1 MNQTGAPGS
10 DAVRLTASYGKGI
23 ASKDLPTERERLHL
37 LERDSD
43 PQTMEILE
51 GLPVDA
57 SWRCLDLGAGA
68 GSIAYWL
75 AERCRDGH
83 VVAADIDVRFL
94 DRVRPGNLEVRQ
106 FDVGSDEAPAGSF
119 DLIHARSLL
128 GHVPTRN
135 AVLARAV
142 EWLAPGGW
150 RVVGEPYMFAAD
162 TSPYPP
168 LRRFYRAVDERWTAQ
183 GADMRWARRLPGLT
197 ALVGLRQVAVAT
209 RSNCMGLGGVHD
221 AFALA
226 SIHQIGDV
234 MVKDGDITQAEPT
247 RWSPCSTTLPLS
259 IFVRCSSR
267 CGDRNLS
274 RDRQDE
280 LAVSRRLR

>member
-1 MNQTGAPGS
+1 MNHAGAPGS
-10 DAVRLTASYGKGI
+10 HAARLADSYSKGI
-23 ASKDLPTERERLHL
+23 VSKDLPGERERLRL

-43 PQTMEILE
+43 PQTMEILQ
-51 GLPVDA
+51 GLPVNA

-75 AERCRDGH
+75 ADQCRNGY

-106 FDVGSDEAPAGSF
+106 LDVGRDGLTAGSF
-119 DLIHARSLL
+119 DLIHVRSLL
-128 GHVPTRN
+128 CHVPARDT
-135 AVLARAV
+135 VLAQAV

-150 RVVGEPYMFAAD
+150 LVVGEPYMFAPD

-168 LRRFYRAVDERWTAQ
+168 LRRFYRAVDERWIAQ
-183 GADMRWARRLPGLT
+183 GSDMQWARRLPGLM
-197 ALVGLRQVAVAT
+197 AQAGLQQLGVVT

-226 SIHQIGDV
+226 SIRQIGDI
-234 MVKDGDITQAEPT
+234 MVKDGDITQAELEEMVALFDDPT
-247 RWSPCSTTLPLS
+247 FVDVRSVFITVRGQKPLT
-259 IFVRCSSR
+259 
-267 CGDRNLS
+267 
-274 RDRQDE
+274 
-280 LAVSRRLR
+280 